1 MKKTIIYVYYIFC
14 FFTIYLISSFK
25 EEAFI
30 DGIEIKSACI
40 AHRAFVVD
48 DIRDITVIFAIIILI
63 PCFVYLKRSR
73 FKNKFFNLLSLLLII
88 YFFWR
93 FFIRLNVC

>member
-1 MKKTIIYVYYIFC
+1 MFC

-30 DGIEIKSACI
+30 DGIEIKNACI

>member
-30 DGIEIKSACI
+30 DGIEIKNACI

-63 PCFVYLKRSR
+63 PFFVYLKRSI
-73 FKNKFFNLLSLLLII
+73 FKNKFFNLLILLLII

-93 FFIRLNVC
+93 FFIRLNFC

>member
-1 MKKTIIYVYYIFC
+1 MIYVYYIFC

-30 DGIEIKSACI
+30 DGIEIKNACI